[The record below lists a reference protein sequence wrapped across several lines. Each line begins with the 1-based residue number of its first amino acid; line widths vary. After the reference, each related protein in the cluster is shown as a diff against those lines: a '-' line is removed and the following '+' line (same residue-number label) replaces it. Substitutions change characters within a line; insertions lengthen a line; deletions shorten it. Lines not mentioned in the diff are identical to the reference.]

1 MVNKR
6 GWLRIVEASIAILII
21 MAVLLIVSQRTV
33 VQTQTDLS
41 EKITPM
47 LEEIAKNVTM
57 REAVI
62 TDNETSNYA
71 ETILRGFI
79 GQRLKDPNIG
89 YDLKICNYQ
98 DVCGLDSYP
107 KDAKGNV
114 YSAGRIISST
124 LSSEGTGPK
133 KIQIFL
139 WIRE

>member
-1 MVNKR
+1 
-6 GWLRIVEASIAILII
+6 
-21 MAVLLIVSQRTV
+21 
-33 VQTQTDLS
+33 
-41 EKITPM
+41 M
-47 LEEIAKNVTM
+47 LEEIAKNVTV

-62 TDNETSNYA
+62 NDNNESDNA
-71 ETILRGFI
+71 ETMLRGFI

-89 YDLKICNYQ
+89 YDLKICNYHE
-98 DVCGLDSYP
+98 VCGIDYP

-133 KIQIFL
+133 KVQVFL

>member
-1 MVNKR
+1 MVNKK

-21 MAVLLIVSQRTV
+21 MAVLLIVSQRTIV
-33 VQTQTDLS
+33 STQTDLS
-41 EKITPM
+41 NRITPM

-57 REAVI
+57 REKVI
-62 TDNETSNYA
+62 NDTNESDYA
-71 ETILRGFI
+71 ETMLREFI

-98 DVCGLDSYP
+98 DVCGLNTYP

-124 LSSEGTGPK
+124 LTSEGTGPK
-133 KIQIFL
+133 KVQIFL
-139 WIRE
+139 WIIE